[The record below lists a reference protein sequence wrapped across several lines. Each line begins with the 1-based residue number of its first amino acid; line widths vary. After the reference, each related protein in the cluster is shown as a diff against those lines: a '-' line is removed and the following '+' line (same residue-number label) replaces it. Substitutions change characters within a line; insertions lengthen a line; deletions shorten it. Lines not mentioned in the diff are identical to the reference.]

1 MGSKLRLFKEKSF
14 LRRVADYFRF
24 IIGTPFFLV
33 FVFTFIVV
41 QFVLVNLVGLSG
53 WVIAG
58 SSGRKEAQDVL
69 R

>member
-1 MGSKLRLFKEKSF
+1 MGSQLRLFKEKSF

-33 FVFTFIVV
+33 FVGAFVV
-41 QFVLVNLVGLSG
+41 LEFVLVNLVGLSG

-58 SSGRKEAQDVL
+58 SAGRKEAQDVL